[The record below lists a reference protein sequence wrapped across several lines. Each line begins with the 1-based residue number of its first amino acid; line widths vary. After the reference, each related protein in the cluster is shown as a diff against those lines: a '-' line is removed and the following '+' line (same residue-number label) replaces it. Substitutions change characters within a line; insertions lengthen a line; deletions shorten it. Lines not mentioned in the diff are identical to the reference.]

1 MYKYFDNNDIL
12 FFKILT
18 AVSFL
23 TFSGVGALL
32 LSGS

>member
-1 MYKYFDNNDIL
+1 MYKYFDSNDIF

-18 AVSFL
+18 TVSFL
-23 TFSGVGALL
+23 TFSGVGVLL